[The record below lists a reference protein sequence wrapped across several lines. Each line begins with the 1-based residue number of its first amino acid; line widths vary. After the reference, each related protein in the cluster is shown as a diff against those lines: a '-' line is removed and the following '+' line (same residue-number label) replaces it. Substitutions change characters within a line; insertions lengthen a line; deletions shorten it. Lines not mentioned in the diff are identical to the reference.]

1 MSVRVATTANIFLTS
16 ATTTVDGVTL
26 ADNDLILVKNQTTG
40 TQNGIY
46 VVSTFGSWVR
56 STIMSEGN
64 DAYGVSV
71 YVRFGTLGAGNT
83 YICTSNPGTVGLNS
97 LVFSL
102 SLGTNPYRL
111 YWSSTANGNPIAGQ
125 QINATFTG
133 TPGAS
138 YSGVLDGVTLTT
150 ATNSQSG
157 FVNWNVTGF
166 DFTRDFQLSVCFFQG
181 SGADGIQFG
190 VGGSTTSL
198 GAGTANGGLAFSYNT
213 YITNLNDQFYVNGAS
228 VGNIVAF
235 HSGVTYTNAW
245 MTSLLVVRTY
255 GTSRI
260 ASVYT
265 GNNNSADNS
274 VNVTSWV
281 PGGTYVFVG
290 GRTGATTAQHLCNHV
305 NLTYI

>member
-1 MSVRVATTANIFLTS
+1 MSVRVATTTNLAALS
-16 ATTTVDGVTL
+16 GLLTVDGITVV
-26 ADNDLILVKNQTTG
+26 AGDLVLVKNQTTG
-40 TQNGIY
+40 TQNGVY
-46 VVSTFGSWVR
+46 VADSSSWSR
-56 STIMSEGN
+56 SAIL
-64 DAYGVSV
+64 AVGVSAVGVV
-71 YVRFGTLGAGNT
+71 YYVISGSINGKESFV
-83 YICTSNPGTVGLNS
+83 CTSNPAVVGTDS
-97 LVFSL
+97 LVFGLYNTSL
-102 SLGTNPYRL
+102 KFFWASGAY
-111 YWSSTANGNPIAGQ
+111 GNPSTGQ
-125 QINATFTG
+125 LINATFTG
-133 TPGAS
+133 TPAAS

-166 DFTRDFQLSVCFFQG
+166 DFTRDFQLSVCFLQG

>member
-1 MSVRVATTANIFLTS
+1 MFGLYNTS
-16 ATTTVDGVTL
+16 LKFFWASG
-26 ADNDLILVKNQTTG
+26 
-40 TQNGIY
+40 
-46 VVSTFGSWVR
+46 
-56 STIMSEGN
+56 
-64 DAYGVSV
+64 AYG
-71 YVRFGTLGAGNT
+71 
-83 YICTSNPGTVGLNS
+83 NP
-97 LVFSL
+97 
-102 SLGTNPYRL
+102 
-111 YWSSTANGNPIAGQ
+111 STGQ
-125 QINATFTG
+125 LINATFTG
-133 TPGAS
+133 TPAAS

-150 ATNSQSG
+150 ATGGQNG

-290 GRTGATTAQHLCNHV
+290 GRTGATSALHLCNHV